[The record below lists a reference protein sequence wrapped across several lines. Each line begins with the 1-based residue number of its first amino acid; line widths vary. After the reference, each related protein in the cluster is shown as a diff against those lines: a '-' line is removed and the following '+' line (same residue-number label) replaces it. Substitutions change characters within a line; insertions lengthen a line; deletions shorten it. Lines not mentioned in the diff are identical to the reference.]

1 MRIMSRR
8 SRVRIEED
16 RHYQCTPTK
25 CDASKLRRRL
35 AAGRKTGQ
43 CVPRRTIWVRYMAEG
58 KRRSEGYA
66 TQQEAEQRRDVIVG
80 MIAEA
85 KDPRR
90 PAPPPKAPLFRD
102 LLNPALVTHRGTR
115 TLRPST
121 LENHESFAQKHVLP
135 FFGMMPVDAD
145 HFDRS
150 AIRKFITHLRGGS
163 GTSRILSDASI
174 KSGLPTLSIILDFA
188 VEEKHLLQNPLRGG
202 GALWRAEQPTEDID
216 PFTPEELRAII
227 ASAYSVDHDFG
238 CLVQVVS
245 QCGLRPGEGL
255 ALRRC
260 DLDLKT
266 AEVHVKGTFSRG
278 RMGKPKTTSSTRVVS
293 LVDHVLVDEALSRS
307 ALAKIKA
314 MKLTNMD
321 PEARLWPLSAVAYW
335 PRRWKQALTKAQVR
349 YRKPHAMRHSFASI
363 LLSRGENLLEV
374 QEAGG
379 WRSATVL
386 FSTYARWIKLAKKSA
401 GARSGASSRVSLRR
415 V

>member
-1 MRIMSRR
+1 MRR
-8 SRVRIEED
+8 SRVRVEQD
-16 RHYQCTPTK
+16 RHFECTPTK
-25 CDASKLRRRL
+25 CRAAALRRRL

-43 CVPRRTIWVRYMAEG
+43 CIPRRTIWVRFMLDG
-58 KRRSEGYA
+58 KRCSEGYP
-66 TQQEAEQRRDVIVG
+66 TQQEAEQRRDVIAG
-80 MIAEA
+80 MIAQEL
-85 KDPRR
+85 DPRR

-102 LLNPALVTHRGTR
+102 IIDPALVAHRGTR

-121 LENHESFAQKHVLP
+121 LENHESFAQRHVLP
-135 FFGMMPVDAD
+135 FFGTMPVDAD
-145 HFDRS
+145 HFDRA

-163 GTSRILSDASI
+163 GTPRILSDASI
-174 KSGLPTLSIILDFA
+174 KSGLPTLSIILDHA
-188 VEEKHLLQNPLRGG
+188 VEEKWLLQNPLRGG
-202 GALWRAEQPTEDID
+202 GALWRREQPTEDID
-216 PFTPEELRAII
+216 PFEPQELRAII
-227 ASAYSVDHDFG
+227 ASAYAVDHDFG
-238 CLVQVVS
+238 CLVQIVS

-255 ALRRC
+255 ALRKC

-278 RMGKPKTTSSTRVVS
+278 RMGKPKTKSSTRVVS

-307 ALAKIKA
+307 VLAKIKA

-321 PEARLWPLSAVAYW
+321 PEARLFPLSAVAYW
-335 PRRWKQALTKAQVR
+335 PRRWKQTLTRAQIR

-386 FSTYARWIKLAKKSA
+386 LTTYSKWIKAAKRTTA
-401 GARSGASSRVSLRR
+401 GASKVASSRVSLRG

>member
-1 MRIMSRR
+1 MRRA
-8 SRVRIEED
+8 RVRVEQD
-16 RHYQCTPTK
+16 RHFTCTPTK
-25 CDASKLRRRL
+25 CKAPDLRRRL
-35 AAGRKTGQ
+35 AAGRKPGA
-43 CVPRRTIWVRYMAEG
+43 CVPRRTVWLRYMIG
-58 KRRSEGYA
+58 GQRFSEGYP

-80 MIAEA
+80 MMAQEL
-85 KDPRR
+85 DPRR
-90 PAPPPKAPLFRD
+90 PAPPPKAPLLRD
-102 LLNPALVTHRGTR
+102 LIDPALVAHRGTR

-135 FFGMMPVDAD
+135 FFGTMPVDVD
-145 HFDRS
+145 HFDRA

-163 GTSRILSDASI
+163 GTPRILSDASI
-174 KSGLPTLSIILDFA
+174 KSGLPTLSIILDYA
-188 VEEKHLLQNPLRGG
+188 VEAKHLLQNPLRGA

-216 PFTPEELRAII
+216 PFAPEELRAII
-227 ASAYSVDHDFG
+227 ASAYQIDHDFG
-238 CLVQVVS
+238 CLVQIVS

-255 ALRRC
+255 GLRRC

-278 RMGKPKTTSSTRVVS
+278 RLGKPKTTSSTRVVS

-307 ALAKIKA
+307 VLAKIKA

-321 PEARLWPLSAVAYW
+321 PEARVWPLSAVAYW
-335 PRRWKQALTKAQVR
+335 PRRWKQALTKAEVR
-349 YRKPHAMRHSFASI
+349 YRKPHAMRHTFASI
-363 LLSRGENLLEV
+363 LLSRGENLLEI

-386 FSTYARWIKLAKKSA
+386 LSTYARWIKLAKKSA